1 MTTTTPTTR
10 YFAVAGGHLHQESCA
25 HRSGAWNRRT
35 AQYGRSF
42 NAHMKELDGMSPE
55 DVVAKYG
62 ASCCSHCFRWHG
74 ATSGTKLT
82 QTQIE
87 DLDGTTARR
96 AAMLNEIEAMQS
108 AHSDELDAA
117 IVAFHTA
124 DEAGDHET
132 AGPLWRSMNALI
144 PNRKYSTHQRWQ
156 TLKA

>member
-1 MTTTTPTTR
+1 MTTTTPTPR
-10 YFAVAGGHLHQESCA
+10 YFAVAGGHLHQETCA

-35 AQYGRSF
+35 AQHGRSF
-42 NAHMKELDGMSPE
+42 NAHMKELDGMSRE

-62 ASCCSHCFRWHG
+62 AACCSHCMPS
-74 ATSGTKLT
+74 APSGTKLT
-82 QTQIE
+82 QAQIE

-96 AAMLNEIEAMQS
+96 AALLNEIETMQS

-132 AGPLWRSMNALI
+132 AGPLWRAMNALV